1 MTDPNNPPAGDQ
13 AMTAPEWA
21 VETWRLACGAYE
33 DGEAD
38 QTDMSMRD
46 RVIAGDAAAAL
57 ELSRRCVP
65 IEEYQ
70 RVVELANKLDGYTL
84 HKTQCALY
92 QSSYAMNFP
101 ECSCGLTDAREDLL
115 TRAALKETGNGKS
128 C

>member
-1 MTDPNNPPAGDQ
+1 
-13 AMTAPEWA
+13 MTAPEWA
-21 VETWRLACGAYE
+21 VEALIAALEAGIDPALARPF
-33 DGEAD
+33 D
-38 QTDMSMRD
+38 
-46 RVIAGDAAAAL
+46 DAAAAL
-57 ELSRRCVP
+57 ELSRCCVP

-115 TRAALKETGNGKS
+115 TRAALKETGNAE
-128 C
+128 

>member
-1 MTDPNNPPAGDQ
+1 
-13 AMTAPEWA
+13 MTAPEWA
-21 VETWRLACGAYE
+21 VEALTSRLHLPELYE
-33 DGEAD
+33 QARQRMLKDATGTTFEEH
-38 QTDMSMRD
+38 ML
-46 RVIAGDAAAAL
+46 RVTIEAAAL

-115 TRAALKETGNGKS
+115 TRAAFKETGDAE
-128 C
+128 

>member
-1 MTDPNNPPAGDQ
+1 
-13 AMTAPEWA
+13 MTAPEWA
-21 VETWRLACGAYE
+21 VEAFDAATDAATGASVKYKPSARE
-33 DGEAD
+33 
-38 QTDMSMRD
+38 
-46 RVIAGDAAAAL
+46 AAAL
-57 ELSRRCVP
+57 ELSRHCVP

-115 TRAALKETGNGKS
+115 TRAALKETGNAD
-128 C
+128 